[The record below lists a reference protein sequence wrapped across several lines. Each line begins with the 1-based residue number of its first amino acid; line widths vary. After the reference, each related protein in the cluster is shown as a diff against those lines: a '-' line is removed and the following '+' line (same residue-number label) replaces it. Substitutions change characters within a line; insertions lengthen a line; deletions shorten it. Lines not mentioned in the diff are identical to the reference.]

1 MKSTS
6 SPESDIVQ
14 REVQVLKKYCA
25 QLAAIQKENADLK
38 RERDLLK
45 DGLAST
51 ADDALK
57 DKLMKLDEVTQERD
71 RLRARVQQLEQEL
84 ANYGNLPQ
92 QVDNFKEK
100 SQVLDNLRDDEKD
113 LRRRLDALAGLEDEV
128 RALRQ
133 KANKCVESAGDSSD
147 RDKLLA
153 RIAELEAELD
163 NCKCKLKELE
173 ILKVERN
180 CLKMRVDDLA
190 RIQQDYEDLLKKT
203 QGFRRLQSR
212 MRHVQSQIRRTE
224 EFGERMQRVAGQGS
238 KMRRVGKGKTASDE
252 RDRRLR
258 VLHEQPGGR
267 DKETGLSHRLF
278 NPRLGQET
286 GKHFVFLKVWQFLFS
301 YVKSSWV
308 SILHAFRLFGVDDN
322 VLDVGPDEGKSVDDE
337 GPHREERLCH
347 CQIGATTGRCA
358 RSVAQLHRAT
368 LLRDHLLA
376 QSHRRT
382 RDRRQRIR
390 IESGRKR

>member
-203 QGFRRLQSR
+203 QGFDACKAECATYKAKYEELKNLENECNELRAKVQRCEELEKERQLLMKEIEDCECCMNNQEDEIKRLACHIDCLTQDLDKR
-212 MRHVQSQIRRTE
+212 QVNIL
-224 EFGERMQRVAGQGS
+224 FFS
-238 KMRRVGKGKTASDE
+238 KCGNFYLVM
-252 RDRRLR
+252 
-258 VLHEQPGGR
+258 
-267 DKETGLSHRLF
+267 
-278 NPRLGQET
+278 
-286 GKHFVFLKVWQFLFS
+286 
-301 YVKSSWV
+301 
-308 SILHAFRLFGVDDN
+308 
-322 VLDVGPDEGKSVDDE
+322 
-337 GPHREERLCH
+337 
-347 CQIGATTGRCA
+347 
-358 RSVAQLHRAT
+358 
-368 LLRDHLLA
+368 
-376 QSHRRT
+376 
-382 RDRRQRIR
+382 
-390 IESGRKR
+390 